1 MDPLTLTIAAA
12 TGYVYLRGRT
22 DNVDTLTQ
30 DNVEGLAITVCE
42 SLQDTPASNQTPRT
56 IAVAICE
63 SIRDDLSWPPRY
75 FATKSHKQVWAQVL
89 NWTTELVNDA
99 AAAGVLNPCVY
110 LLEDVF
116 PLIPDD
122 DETVVEVIPGAFDP
136 GVPTPQLPPITGP
149 EVPPPPA
156 TDPTVVAPIVAD
168 TPTPGRWYRVGTDP
182 SLQGKGLLTH
192 TGKAYGLTSGKAR
205 LNAAQVVNEAPQNR
219 STAEYAKCGETVSC
233 TGGGIYYDNQE
244 VISFSTPQLIYFPPT
259 V

>member
-42 SLQDTPASNQTPRT
+42 TLQDTPASNQTPRT

-75 FATKSHKQVWAQVL
+75 FATRSHKQVWAQVL
-89 NWTTELVNDA
+89 DWTTRLVNDA

-136 GVPTPQLPPITGP
+136 GVPTPKLPPIADPGV
-149 EVPPPPA
+149 EVP
-156 TDPTVVAPIVAD
+156 TDPTVVAPIVSD
-168 TPTPGRWYRVGTDP
+168 TPTPGRWYRIGTDP
-182 SLQGKGLLTH
+182 SLQGQGLLRH
-192 TGKAYGLTSGKAR
+192 VGKAYGLSPGSAR
-205 LNAAQVVNEAPQNR
+205 LAAAVVVNEAPQNR
-219 STAEYAKCGETVSC
+219 SSAKYALCGVDLSC
-233 TGGGIYYDNQE
+233 TAGGSYYQDGE
-244 VISFSTPQLIYFPPT
+244 VISFSTDQLIYFPPI